1 MTVPPGSVVL
11 ELTRIEAVHLR
22 GLVDQFV
29 GLLADTTDATADPA
43 VSRLVPSAYPD
54 DEDAA
59 AQFRSAT
66 QSDLLLRR
74 TDDAAAVLADLTV
87 AGDIGPP
94 QEMATTDALVEL
106 TIVLDRERTGAWL
119 RTLAAVRLV
128 LASRLGIVSEDDH
141 DPDDPRYGVYEWL
154 GYRLDG
160 LSRAAS
166 SGEV

>member
-1 MTVPPGSVVL
+1 MTVPPGSLVL

-29 GLLADTTDATADPA
+29 GLLSDTTDAAADPA

-54 DEDAA
+54 DESAD
-59 AQFRSAT
+59 AQFRSTTEAE
-66 QSDLLLRR
+66 LLRRR
-74 TDDAAAVLADLTV
+74 TDDAATVLADLME
-87 AGDIGPP
+87 AGDVARP
-94 QEMATTDALVEL
+94 QEMATADALVEL
-106 TIVLDRERTGAWL
+106 SIVLDREGTGAWL

-141 DPDDPRYGVYEWL
+141 DPADPRYGVYEWL